1 MRKKV
6 AAIIKSIR
14 NELSGKDP
22 KYPYVETFTL
32 DKVEFKFWVTDKV
45 YEQWYEPK
53 AQAAWTETYAYLNFI
68 DENDSILEVGC
79 NNGVRT
85 CLCKSLSGK
94 NGLVVGLDII
104 PENVMIAQAQIGL
117 NNYRECYILNMG
129 ADDQARKIR
138 VQNTNNGFV
147 VDGNVIGSIEVD
159 VIPCDD
165 LIPRF
170 GYFSVL
176 KIDVEGYEGNVI
188 RGCKE
193 ILSKKPKLL
202 IEFHGKE
209 EIEKYNSSVEEIF
222 NLVNIDQYEGV
233 YCLHSDGKVYDFDL
247 SNFPKEKHLT
257 AFLRPKK

>member
-1 MRKKV
+1 MRKRI
-6 AAIIKSIR
+6 AAIVKSIR
-14 NELSGKDP
+14 DKVGGKNP
-22 KYPYVETFTL
+22 KYPYVEEFTL
-32 DKVEFKFWVTDKV
+32 GKVNFKFWVTDKV
-45 YEQWYEPK
+45 YEIWYEPK
-53 AQAAWTETYAYLNFI
+53 AQAEWQETKSYLNFI
-68 DENDSILEVGC
+68 EENDRILEVGC

-85 CLCKSLSGK
+85 CLCKSLAGK
-94 NGLVVGLDII
+94 DGLVVGLDII

-117 NNYRECYILNMG
+117 NDYSNCYILNMG
-129 ADDQARKIR
+129 ADDQPRKIR

-147 VDGNVIGSIEVD
+147 VNENVIGSIEVD

-165 LIPRF
+165 LIPKF
-170 GYFSVL
+170 GHFSVL

-202 IEFHGKE
+202 IEFHGEKE
-209 EIEKYNSSVEEIF
+209 INKYNSSVEEIF
-222 NLVNIDQYEGV
+222 NIVNIEQYEGE

-247 SNFPKEKHLT
+247 KNFPKEKHLT